1 MRYDDQTEMG
11 GGHATFF
18 TTQWSLIEA
27 PSHDHD
33 DEDRILIGSLVID
46 HPLSGWPEEAPNDDA
61 HSGNCHLR
69 DTDHPRRAALARP

>member
-46 HPLSGWPEEAPNDDA
+46 HPLSGWPEEAPWKGA
-61 HSGNCHLR
+61 FTWGK
-69 DTDHPRRAALARP
+69 PRWGSD